1 MHIERKSHPGEEE
14 LCRCRILHA
23 HRIREAGDRALPTEQ
38 IEEVTRLCKAL
49 ADPNRVRMLW
59 ALLGGEMC
67 VCDLAAFLGITES
80 AVSHQLR
87 LLRTLGLVTNR
98 RSGPVLYYRL
108 QDDRARKLLQA
119 ILTRR
124 LPEGTP

>member
-1 MHIERKSHPGEEE
+1 MNKKKKIHPAEEE

-23 HRIREAGDRALPTEQ
+23 NRIKEARESILSADQ
-38 IEEVTRLCKAL
+38 VEEVTRLCKAL

-59 ALLGGEMC
+59 ALLDGEMC

-87 LLRTLGLVTNR
+87 LLRTHGLVTNR

-108 QDDRARKLLQA
+108 RDDRARRLLFTTLDRTA
-119 ILTRR
+119 
-124 LPEGTP
+124 PEGTP